1 MFESFTV
8 PAHLLATFL
17 SMLPSCAGDPD
28 VLRCAD
34 GRLVANVWQDNNK
47 CWRSQASLC
56 VATQGS
62 WVLHVDSGSS
72 VGHRLK
78 RACMSDRSVT
88 ARLRMDGEGR
98 VVVDNH
104 GVLGKLSDPVPTCVR
119 VPACTDGWPSRTFD
133 ATSFDKLQALENALN
148 RGNVLVSRSGK
159 VTSNSLIPLLGMLQK
174 GVTVGRLSPNDNMR
188 DVKGAW
194 DLRMQTPLDDWVRY
208 ADAARL
214 HVFDCGDG
222 LLLQVSAT
230 LAGGRLALVLQVAS
244 SGSSALGEYEGGSS
258 SDSSCS
264 SDSDNDSD
272 SE

>member
-1 MFESFTV
+1 MFESFSV
-8 PAHLLATFL
+8 PAHLLATLL

-28 VLRCAD
+28 VLQCAD

-56 VATQGS
+56 VATQDS
-62 WVLHVDSGSS
+62 WVLHLDSGSS
-72 VGHRLK
+72 VAHRLK
-78 RACMSDRSVT
+78 RVCMSDRSAT
-88 ARLRMDGEGR
+88 ARLRLDGQGR

-104 GVLGKLSDPVPTCVR
+104 GVLGKLCDPLPTCVR
-119 VPACTDGWPSRTFD
+119 APVCTDAWQYRDVD
-133 ATSFDKLQALENALN
+133 ASSYDKLQALENALN

-174 GVTVGRLSPNDNMR
+174 GVSVGRLSPNDNMR
-188 DVKGAW
+188 DVKGTW

-214 HVFDCGDG
+214 QVFDCGDG

-258 SDSSCS
+258 SDS
-264 SDSDNDSD
+264 DSDNDS
-272 SE
+272 E